1 MMKLRKFVKIMM
13 KVICLLGKRC
23 YFSEVLVKSQE
34 GHMMDNSLFCF
45 ISLDN
50 SGR

>member
-13 KVICLLGKRC
+13 KVICLLEKSC
-23 YFSEVLVKSQE
+23 YFSEVLAKSQE
-34 GHMMDNSLFCF
+34 GHTMDNSLFWF

-50 SGR
+50 SGH